1 MGAGGGA
8 MILVIHST
16 FIDLLLKA
24 LMRYPHSGT
33 TGTVAQ
39 QVNP

>member
-1 MGAGGGA
+1 

-39 QVNP
+39 LVNP